1 MSTMETKPAQLNSV
15 KAIFRR
21 PVFIAAALTIAL
33 IIIFIVVLLAPHPS
47 AKAYCG
53 IYNQENAKITNQTTP
68 KEMSAIYGKLEHVAP
83 SEVKND
89 TTTLRKIYQ
98 KIDSDPSQ
106 SFTASL
112 SGLSAETNIKDWVDR
127 NCSK

>member
-1 MSTMETKPAQLNSV
+1 MEAKPAQLNSI
-15 KAIFRR
+15 KATFRQ
-21 PVFIAAALTIAL
+21 PVFMVAGLTVAL
-33 IIIFIVVLLAPHPS
+33 IIIFIVVLLTPHPS
-47 AKAYCG
+47 AKNYCS
-53 IYNQENAKITNQTTP
+53 IYNQENAKITKQTSP

-112 SGLSAETNIKDWVDR
+112 SGLSAETNIKDWVER